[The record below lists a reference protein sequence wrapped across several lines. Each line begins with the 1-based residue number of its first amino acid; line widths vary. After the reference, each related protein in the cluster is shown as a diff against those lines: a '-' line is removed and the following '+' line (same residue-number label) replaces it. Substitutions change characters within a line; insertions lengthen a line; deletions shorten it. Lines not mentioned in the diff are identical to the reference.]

1 MSKIYGYDTNIY
13 ETSIGNIKTEE
24 IKDGIKLTTT
34 IPMFEEKELEIFD
47 NNIHNIAKDFC
58 EMHLKEKDQILTQ
71 RLIKM
76 LEDENNK
83 QKEVLNKIKEYI
95 KENIAD
101 IEFMEK
107 EYGIDI
113 LNTEIEV
120 EYNDIKKLIELL
132 EEIE

>member
-1 MSKIYGYDTNIY
+1 MKRKRYFTLEQTNKMI
-13 ETSIGNIKTEE
+13 
-24 IKDGIKLTTT
+24 
-34 IPMFEEKELEIFD
+34 KELNKRIKIDIVKE
-47 NNIHNIAKDFC
+47 NVYLKD
-58 EMHLKEKDQILTQ
+58 
-71 RLIKM
+71 LIM
-76 LEDENNK
+76 QQK
-83 QKEVLNKIKEYI
+83 QVLDKIKEYI

>member
-1 MSKIYGYDTNIY
+1 MERRRYFTLEERDKM
-13 ETSIGNIKTEE
+13 IK
-24 IKDGIKLTTT
+24 
-34 IPMFEEKELEIFD
+34 
-47 NNIHNIAKDFC
+47 
-58 EMHLKEKDQILTQ
+58 
-71 RLIKM
+71 
-76 LEDENNK
+76 ENNK
-83 QKEVLNKIKEYI
+83 RIKIELVKENVYLKDLIMQQKEVLDKIKEYI

-132 EEIE
+132 KEIE

>member
-1 MSKIYGYDTNIY
+1 MERRRYFTLEERNKM
-13 ETSIGNIKTEE
+13 IK
-24 IKDGIKLTTT
+24 
-34 IPMFEEKELEIFD
+34 
-47 NNIHNIAKDFC
+47 
-58 EMHLKEKDQILTQ
+58 
-71 RLIKM
+71 
-76 LEDENNK
+76 ENNK
-83 QKEVLNKIKEYI
+83 RIKIELVKENVYLKDLLMQQKEVLNKIKEYI

-132 EEIE
+132 EEIK